1 MNYENGFICHIT
13 IISYASIKFD
23 DYILGLLGTAVGSRR
38 GAGELLPPL
47 PHILTDQLTLF

>member
-23 DYILGLLGTAVGSRR
+23 DYILGMTRPTWLL
-38 GAGELLPPL
+38 
-47 PHILTDQLTLF
+47 

>member
-23 DYILGLLGTAVGSRR
+23 DYILGLLGYSRLR
-38 GAGELLPPL
+38 NTVVVLNKRL
-47 PHILTDQLTLF
+47 